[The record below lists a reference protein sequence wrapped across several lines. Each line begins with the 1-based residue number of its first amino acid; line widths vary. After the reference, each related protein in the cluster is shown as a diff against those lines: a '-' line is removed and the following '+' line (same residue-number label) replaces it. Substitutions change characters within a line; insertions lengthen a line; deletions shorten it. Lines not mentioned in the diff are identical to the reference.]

1 MTDLNEELK
10 KSLSGQ
16 LDHQLLLLD
25 NAVTELEQYKDVV
38 SLWPGRKRRILH
50 HIAAKLDR
58 WNASLKK
65 LIRPLNL
72 KAYKREKKRI
82 IRAGNITFLHSRGF
96 MARFKLQVLRTL
108 NILRIVTVLGFFVGC
123 FFLLIYLVVKG
134 LGLLI

>member
-1 MTDLNEELK
+1 MPELNEELK
-10 KSLSGQ
+10 QSLSGQ

-58 WNASLKK
+58 WNTALKK
-65 LIRPLNL
+65 LVRPLNL
-72 KAYKREKKRI
+72 KAYKREKKRVV
-82 IRAGNITFLHSRGF
+82 RAGKITFFSYRGF
-96 MARFKLQVLRTL
+96 MARFNLQFLRTL
-108 NILRIVTVLGFFVGC
+108 NILRIVTVLGFFVGA

-134 LGLLI
+134 LGFLI